1 MSFRMIKIIGERN
14 SGTHWL
20 KNLISTNSDAK
31 VCDEDKHLLRLETKN
46 TKPLQ
51 TLDHFSESQY
61 IDCLK
66 LDSPDVL
73 SVYIYKSTLSWIAS
87 MHKTP
92 YHAWEIADINEG
104 GILHSSKKMSEFI
117 RSKWRDIGGWIE
129 SYKNNPESCAVLAE
143 YENVIDLRNK
153 KHESVFSIASRCP
166 NFKFVKYE
174 NLLVNTEFIISNIL
188 SKKDILLPNNQ
199 SKDHSASLSWSEK
212 RRDYY
217 KNQEYK
223 LLFSQ
228 EDCEF
233 ISSQI
238 NHDFEFKLD
247 FLSN

>member
-1 MSFRMIKIIGERN
+1 MSFKMIKIIGERN

-20 KNLISTNSDAK
+20 KHLISTNSDAE
-31 VCDEDKHLLRLETKN
+31 VCDEDKHLFKLKAKN
-46 TKPLQ
+46 IKSLKTVDL
-51 TLDHFSESQY
+51 FSESEY
-61 IDCLK
+61 INCLN
-66 LDSPDVL
+66 LNSPDVL
-73 SVYIYKSTLSWIAS
+73 SIYIYKSTLSWIAS

-92 YHAWEIADINEG
+92 YHAWEMADINEDG
-104 GILHSSKKMSEFI
+104 LLCSNKKMSEFI
-117 RSKWRDIGGWIE
+117 RSKWTERGGWITD
-129 SYKNNPESCAVLAE
+129 YKNNPSAYGVLAE

-153 KHESVFSIASRCP
+153 KHESVFSLASQCP

-174 NLLVNTEFIISNIL
+174 NLLFNTETVLSNIL
-188 SKKDILLPNNQ
+188 LKEDILLPNNQ
-199 SKDHSASLSWSEK
+199 SKTHKNSKLWSEQRK
-212 RRDYY
+212 NYY